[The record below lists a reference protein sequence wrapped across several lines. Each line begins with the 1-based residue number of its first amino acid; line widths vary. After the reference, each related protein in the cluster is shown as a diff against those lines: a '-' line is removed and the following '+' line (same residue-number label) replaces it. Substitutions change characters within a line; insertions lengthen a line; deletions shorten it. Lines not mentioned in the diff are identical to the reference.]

1 MTLNKFKNGSG
12 AHLLKPIF
20 YELDNAEKTFAVYTL
35 KDYDHTVDGVTY
47 PSLRRLY
54 VELAD
59 PTEYT
64 FALTYLDG
72 WSHWKKLCEANWFKE
87 HLREWREELEVKLR
101 AAALLKIRETA
112 AADKKESFQAQKFIV
127 QGGWKSPEEKE
138 KVGRPSQAKIVEEAE
153 KLFKER
159 SVHDEDFDRL
169 FPANTVN

>member
-1 MTLNKFKNGSG
+1 MTHNKFKNGSG

-35 KDYDHTVDGVTY
+35 KDYDHEAGGVLY

-54 VELAD
+54 VDLAD
-59 PTEYT
+59 PTEYS
-64 FALTYLDG
+64 FACTYLDG

-127 QGGWKSPEEKE
+127 QGGWKTPEDKE
-138 KVGRPSQAKIVEEAE
+138 KVGRPSKEKIKDEAE
-153 KLFKER
+153 KLFLSSTE
-159 SVHDEDFDRL
+159 HDEDFERIL
-169 FPANTVN
+169 GGRIQ